1 MNLSTTHRKFVIH
14 FGEMGAR
21 WGVNRTVGQIYAV
34 LYLSES
40 PLCADELVS
49 ALGISRSNVSMGL
62 KELQAWQLVR
72 LQHFP
77 NDRREYFSTPAEL
90 WEIVQTLIDQRKAR
104 EIDPTL
110 TVLRELQMDN
120 DFESSSDF
128 SRDRIEQTTQM
139 IELFTQWYED
149 MRTVEPK
156 RLEQLLKMG
165 SAAQKVLE
173 FTDKVTHLRG
183 KK

>member
-1 MNLSTTHRKFVIH
+1 MNLSSTHQKFVIH

-40 PLCADELVS
+40 PLCADDLVRT
-49 ALGISRSNVSMGL
+49 LGISRSNVSMGL

-90 WEIVQTLIDQRKAR
+90 WDIVRTLVDQRKAR

-110 TVLRELQMDN
+110 TLLRELQMDN
-120 DFESSSDF
+120 DFESSTAF
-128 SRDRIEQTTQM
+128 AQERIEQTTQM
-139 IELFTQWYED
+139 IELFTQWYAE

-165 SAAQKVLE
+165 AAAQRVLE
-173 FTDKVTHLRG
+173 FTDKVTHFKR
-183 KK
+183 